1 MVNIEKKVLG
11 IPVTISVPATLA
23 ENVALCGSEDV
34 ANQIIIDHELAHNNF
49 GDYRADFLKAIQ
61 ETTGI
66 TRKTKVIGKKK
77 DGTDIVEWD
86 EKEEPYFERV
96 LAQLQVER
104 TSFQAQ
110 MDAAVAA
117 NPYNPKPSERK
128 PKAPRTPTKGDASL
142 ADAVIKVGG
151 QQLADVLAALSAELN
166 RTVTVENLAVAI
178 MDDRLAEAEKIRA
191 AQAVKFGVSVA
202 PTPAPTA

>member
-49 GDYRADFLKAIQ
+49 GDYRSDFLEAV
-61 ETTGI
+61 ETATGI
-66 TRKTKVIGKKK
+66 ARKTKVIGKKK

-96 LAQLQVER
+96 LATQGVER
-104 TSFQAQ
+104 TSFKSL
-110 MDAAVAA
+110 MDTAVTA

-128 PKAPRTPTKGDASL
+128 PKAPRTPTKGDTAL
-142 ADAVIKVGG
+142 ADAVIKNGG
-151 QQLADVLAALSAELN
+151 TQLADVLAALSVELN
-166 RTVTVENLAVAI
+166 RTVTAENLALAI

-191 AQAVKFGVSVA
+191 AQAVKFGVSA
-202 PTPAPTA
+202 TPAA